1 MKRATMVAT
10 AAAMI
15 LGSAIVGCT
24 PKPAA
29 VYAIDRS
36 ALPPGAKALLG
47 PDAQITSVHQAV
59 YAKGG
64 KDYIIDYKQDGIP
77 KQVKYA
83 DYHQS
88 QPTFVFERFDFPET
102 R

>member
-1 MKRATMVAT
+1 MKRATMILAAT
-10 AAAMI
+10 V
-15 LGSAIVGCT
+15 LGSALLGCN

-29 VYAIDRS
+29 VYTIDRS
-36 ALPPGAKALLG
+36 ALPPGAKALLS

-64 KDYIIDYKQDGIP
+64 KDYIIDYKIDGIP

-88 QPTFVFERFDFPET
+88 QPTYVFEKFDWPET